1 MNPRYTLS
9 FLHLFKIPGML
20 PIMKDWQAFIR
31 TLFLFAGYESGLLQA
46 LSQAPCTKE
55 ALAQKLGAKR
65 QELMEALLDVGLAC
79 KELELKDQK
88 YSLKGKRSRAVVN
101 PKGDM
106 VAAMIQANVGYYCD
120 AYRNFTNRLFG
131 GELGDDLEEIGDVV
145 ARFSKGIEPIVRDFV
160 KAIVTG
166 KQSLRILDVGCG
178 TAFFLQS
185 AYSVNPTAT
194 GVGLDI
200 DPAVARQARENI
212 AAWGLSERFAVVQGD
227 IRHPP
232 QEAAGPFDL
241 INMSSMLYYF
251 SPEERAELLSD
262 MHARLSPSGML
273 SVVMNFDS
281 QGKDLAAA
289 NLNVVNCSLKGL
301 YSLPSREEIGE
312 TLRAC
317 GFRQIKEH
325 NFLPAST
332 FQGLTA
338 QV

>member
-31 TLFLFAGYESGLLQA
+31 TFFLFAGYESGLLQA
-46 LSQAPCTKE
+46 LDQAPSTKE
-55 ALAQKLGAKR
+55 ALAEKLGAQR
-65 QELMEALLDVGLAC
+65 LELLEALLDVGLAA
-79 KELELKDQK
+79 KELELKEGQ

-101 PKGDM
+101 PKGGM

-120 AYRNFTNRLFG
+120 AYRHFTDRLTG

-160 KAIVTG
+160 KAIASG
-166 KQSLRILDVGCG
+166 KQSMRVLDVGCG

-185 AYSVNPTAT
+185 VHSVNPKAT

-200 DPAVARQARENI
+200 DPTVAKLAGDNI
-212 AAWGLSERFAVVQGD
+212 AAWGLSERFTIVQGD

-232 QEAAGPFDL
+232 EEAAGPFDL

-251 SPEERAELLSD
+251 PPRRAGRDSER
-262 MHARLSPSGML
+262 HARQVGALGHAVGGDELPQPGQGLGRSQPERGQLLFKRALSP
-273 SVVMNFDS
+273 
-281 QGKDLAAA
+281 A
-289 NLNVVNCSLKGL
+289 
-301 YSLPSREEIGE
+301 
-312 TLRAC
+312 
-317 GFRQIKEH
+317 RQRRD
-325 NFLPAST
+325 
-332 FQGLTA
+332 
-338 QV
+338 